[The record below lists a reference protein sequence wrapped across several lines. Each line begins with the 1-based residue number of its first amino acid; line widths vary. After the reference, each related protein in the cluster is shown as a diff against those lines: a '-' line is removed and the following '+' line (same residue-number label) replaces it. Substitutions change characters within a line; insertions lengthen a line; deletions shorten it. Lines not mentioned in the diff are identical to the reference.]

1 MLMAYNHYPTSRG
14 IFGHLAEVQ
23 EVIDQARATV
33 ASSRQLIERSKRQL
47 NRSDRLLG
55 LPEEEEK

>member
-1 MLMAYNHYPTSRG
+1 MAYSDQTSRG

-23 EVIDQARATV
+23 EVIGQARATI

-47 NRSDRLLG
+47 NSIQQGCRG
-55 LPEEEEK
+55 LSEEEQK